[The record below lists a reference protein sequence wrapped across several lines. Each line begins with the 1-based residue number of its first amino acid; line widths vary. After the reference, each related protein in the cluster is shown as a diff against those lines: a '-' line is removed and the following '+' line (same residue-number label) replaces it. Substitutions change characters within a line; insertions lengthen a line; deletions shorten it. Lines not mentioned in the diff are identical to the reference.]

1 MSYRSPPNRDAPQSL
16 LENRTAVGGH
26 ESTLSLYTVE
36 DPIDRARLRTSYLSY
51 YGVVSGETLL
61 HINDSGSYS
70 FGPGESLVVSPLQTI
85 TVDFPTR
92 GQTPLR
98 YVTLEIDREDVRT
111 LLERIRTGN
120 STGPSVPRHE
130 TTEEQEYYYID
141 SREGVHRVLKMMAYL
156 LRENPPNRDRL
167 IDLNAKELIILLL
180 QTRSRPLLV
189 GEVSRHTSSQG
200 LAAAVQYIQEN
211 LDRHIS
217 VDELV
222 EEACMSK
229 STFYRHFSDEFDM
242 SPLKYI
248 TRERVVR
255 ARKLLSDSGN
265 TVTSVSHALGFSS
278 TSHFIEMFK
287 EHEGV
292 TPKQYQIEV
301 TE

>member
-1 MSYRSPPNRDAPQSL
+1 MSYRSPPHRDTPRSL
-16 LENRTAVGGH
+16 LENRTAIGGQK
-26 ESTLSLYTVE
+26 STLSLYTIE
-36 DPIDRARLRTSYLSY
+36 DPIDQARLRTSYLSY
-51 YGVVSGETLL
+51 YGVVSGETVL
-61 HINDSGSYS
+61 HINDSGSFS

-85 TVDFPTR
+85 TVDFPTPS
-92 GQTPLR
+92 QTPLR

-111 LLERIRTGN
+111 QLKRVRIEN
-120 STGPSVPRHE
+120 STGPSAPRHE
-130 TTEEQEYYYID
+130 PAEEQEYYYID

-167 IDLNAKELIILLL
+167 IDLNAKELIILML

-189 GEVSRHTSSQG
+189 GEVSRHTSSRG

-255 ARKLLSDSGN
+255 ARKLLSDSEN

-278 TSHFIEMFK
+278 TSHFIEMFRK
-287 EHEGV
+287 HEGI